1 MDLIVNERNC
11 EHLQMLDKQVV
22 QMVNKHLGTMTII
35 NYALFPVS

>member
-11 EHLQMLDKQVV
+11 EYLQMFDKQVV
-22 QMVNKHLGTMTII
+22 QMVNKFLGKMTII